1 MSLNFGSP
9 YVPRTKQGEIKRFAM
24 NASAIAVPII
34 ALTNWNACPAI
45 ANLPLFMVVWFALKF
60 VADFIEMWYNIP
72 QDMGEKTKL
81 LESGEHPGAKLV
93 CGIKDFI
100 SIGFLVFSIVSF
112 IIIAPEI
119 SEWGGGD
126 DQVTVYSS
134 KNHNINHCKHT
145 TNTLTSFVSSSLP
158 QCNSGL
164 FTAATMCFGIPT
176 LIACGL
182 VFYGLFLLVKSL
194 VKGKED
200 AGISVDLKGGNTGL
214 VTDV

>member
-1 MSLNFGSP
+1 MCITKDTATDGLNFGSP

-126 DQVTVYSS
+126 DQ
-134 KNHNINHCKHT
+134 
-145 TNTLTSFVSSSLP
+145 
-158 QCNSGL
+158 CNSGL

-194 VKGKED
+194 VKG
-200 AGISVDLKGGNTGL
+200 GNTGL